1 MLKIF
6 WLLICVSLILLIVIR
21 VPSNSGLD
29 NFASKT
35 DLLGSPGSAEKFLNN
50 LPKFL
55 VRPHVKR
62 TCRFSLNTTNVS
74 PCDYC
79 LIAIA

>member
-50 LPKFL
+50 LTWLLIGLYALLAIKFNL
-55 VRPHVKR
+55 S
-62 TCRFSLNTTNVS
+62 F
-74 PCDYC
+74 
-79 LIAIA
+79 

>member
-21 VPSNSGLD
+21 VPNNSGLD

-50 LPKFL
+50 LTWLLIGLYALLAIKFNL
-55 VRPHVKR
+55 S
-62 TCRFSLNTTNVS
+62 F
-74 PCDYC
+74 
-79 LIAIA
+79 